1 MRKSFLIN
9 LKHCFMDQLA
19 PTITYF
25 LGVLLVFSFY
35 ELSSTKPV
43 EILYPLS
50 LALVVYLVYFIIAL
64 LKYIRFQNELI
75 AMAEH
80 QDVDVRTHS
89 NMEESIK
96 EQIFHIH
103 SKYSGQIHEM
113 EMKNQKESR
122 FMSTWIHNMKT
133 PVSVNNLIMQR
144 HQLGQITTEE
154 LMIGMQQENGK
165 LNDQLDMVLNMLR
178 MKEFVK
184 DYQPTTVNLS
194 KCLLEVINGCQ
205 KQFIYSRIFPMVE
218 KQERDF
224 MVLSDAKWNNLV
236 LQQIISNGIKY
247 SKPEEGQES
256 KTMDFTLK
264 QVEDKVILTIQ
275 DYGKGIPE
283 YDMPS
288 IFEPF
293 FTGDNGRNTKG
304 SSGIGL
310 YFCKEVCTML
320 GHELNVESYV
330 GLGTTVTLTYLAKL

>member
-1 MRKSFLIN
+1 
-9 LKHCFMDQLA
+9 
-19 PTITYF
+19 
-25 LGVLLVFSFY
+25 
-35 ELSSTKPV
+35 
-43 EILYPLS
+43 
-50 LALVVYLVYFIIAL
+50 
-64 LKYIRFQNELI
+64 
-75 AMAEH
+75 
-80 QDVDVRTHS
+80 
-89 NMEESIK
+89 
-96 EQIFHIH
+96 
-103 SKYSGQIHEM
+103 
-113 EMKNQKESR
+113 
-122 FMSTWIHNMKT
+122 
-133 PVSVNNLIMQR
+133 
-144 HQLGQITTEE
+144 
-154 LMIGMQQENGK
+154 
-165 LNDQLDMVLNMLR
+165 
-178 MKEFVK
+178 
-184 DYQPTTVNLS
+184 
-194 KCLLEVINGCQ
+194 
-205 KQFIYSRIFPMVE
+205 
-218 KQERDF
+218 